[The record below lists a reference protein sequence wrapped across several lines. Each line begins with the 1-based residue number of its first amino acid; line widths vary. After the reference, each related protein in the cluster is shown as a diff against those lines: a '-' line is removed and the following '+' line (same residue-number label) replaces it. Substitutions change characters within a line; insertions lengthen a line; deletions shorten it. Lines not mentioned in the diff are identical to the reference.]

1 MPPAV
6 RTVLEP
12 APGCRSAEVA
22 LLLAALDDQ
31 SRRLIGHTRDLAP
44 AELAWQP
51 APGMNTIGML
61 LAHIAVAE
69 THLGQI
75 GLLGEERGHVHDV
88 LGIGVE
94 AEGMPLPRGGGPSPA
109 LSGREHGLF
118 ADLLERARAHTRAAA
133 TGLDDADLEREVTR
147 TRPDGTKRVSNVRW
161 ILYHLLEHEAGH
173 RAQLGLLRHLMART
187 RPSSPGPPNG

>member
-94 AEGMPLPRGGGPSPA
+94 AEGMPMPRGGAPSPA
-109 LSGREHGLF
+109 LSGREHGFF
-118 ADLLERARAHTRAAA
+118 ADLLERARAHTRMAA
-133 TGLDDADLEREVTR
+133 TGLTDADLEREVTR
-147 TRPDGTKRVSNVRW
+147 TRPDGTKRISNVRW
-161 ILYHLLEHEAGH
+161 ILYHMLEHEAAHFG
-173 RAQLGLLRHLMART
+173 QILQLRHMLRES
-187 RPSSPGPPNG
+187 RPA